1 MFVCVFATVDSFLCF
16 SSLVSFLPHWGFKTK
31 PKRQDAVFG
40 PLLITSTSVN
50 LVIGIVFIV
59 SDFVVTVFPKVT
71 AKLVGGWLRTHQSSS
86 QLSTTRELKHDIASK
101 FRLLRKTAVSPAGD
115 IGNMGPE
122 EISENSP
129 TSLPPTRVVPMKS
142 STVKPQV
149 EAGYMD
155 HNHDIV
161 GEGFV
166 RGPWL
171 RGTKD
176 QGGETQWNGNL
187 KQNLDRS
194 AVALPVEETIPVK
207 RRFIFSK
214 ARRMTSI
221 LSPHEQSARE
231 KDDTLV

>member
-1 MFVCVFATVDSFLCF
+1 VCVFSAIDLCLCF
-16 SSLVSFLPHWGFKTK
+16 SPLVSFLPHWGFKTK

-129 TSLPPTRVVPMKS
+129 TSLPPTRVVAMKS

-149 EAGYMD
+149 EAGCMD

-166 RGPWL
+166 RDPWL

-176 QGGETQWNGNL
+176 QGRETQCNGNL

-194 AVALPVEETIPVK
+194 AVAFPIEETVPVD
-207 RRFIFSK
+207 RIFISSK
-214 ARRMTSI
+214 TRKMTSI
-221 LSPHEQSARE
+221 LSSHGQSARE
-231 KDDTLV
+231 NDDTFL